1 MRRRRTA
8 ASADDENVVPDAAL
22 SISIEPT
29 PSVDETEVSPAKPRR
44 RATRAKA
51 DTPAVVPVV
60 EDTVAVPEPVAA
72 PELVVA
78 KPRRTRTPKVVA
90 PEPLPEPAATEI
102 ASVVIEAVQKASV
115 PDPAESAGRRRR
127 TRTKTEPTVALAEA
141 QAILAEVAPEAPLP
155 TTNNEVADER
165 IIAEDRDPRTG
176 RRRRGRGGNGN
187 KSNASNTPAPES
199 EAPVEAPTEES
210 ETPRRVRGLR
220 RTRTVAAPTL
230 MVSGDNAPAARPVE
244 ISQVSEAASAEAST
258 STEEGTPRRVRG
270 GRRGRLEPT
279 AAAALLPPP
288 IVGMAAPVPVEPL
301 PAVYVPL
308 AAEILANLAETKIA
322 VRKGV
327 AELLIGDEPRL
338 PMLFFVNTEMGEE
351 ALPVAQRQIRLAY
364 EAGVRLF
371 TVLCH
376 LPWKNRAGERR
387 YDLLDSILKF
397 VSENAPEALVLPR
410 LIFSPPASWVRQNPG
425 EMVRYASGEQ
435 GDISLGSRLFWEGE
449 AEEALRAAVEHVA
462 QGAYAGRV
470 FGFYLE
476 HGEWLHE
483 KGVGYD
489 LSDANVAAFRYWLRA
504 RYKNSTVALR
514 SVWHDGSVTF
524 ETAQIPAWPVPQGSG
539 VFLGA
544 KETRWSDFHRFM
556 SERVSEVI
564 NRLAK
569 AVKDASGGRSAVAVS
584 CGYTLEL
591 ARTSSGHLAL
601 ADVLASP
608 NVDIITAPL
617 SYTGR
622 LPGGSAPLPLPIESV
637 ALAGK
642 LCILE
647 DDTKTFL
654 ASGTTPDTYN
664 PHVSTVEGTR
674 AVHVRNFGAA
684 LAHGAGISYM
694 DLWGE
699 GWLDD
704 RETWEFLSGLREIAD
719 LYAVRRRNP
728 RTKSNADPDVA
739 VIVDEASFFDVRDER
754 LLENLISSQRDVLLR
769 SGARVGFYLQSDLT
783 RKNFPET
790 PRLFIFLNAF
800 RLEPAVRA
808 AIRERWQEDG
818 RTLLW
823 LFAPGVREESLAEQ
837 AEVFGMH
844 LKLQPFA
851 SKLGSRVSADVRSP
865 LTDALR
871 GQKLSDEVRINPSL
885 TVSDSR
891 AQVLAEYGN
900 GNPSLAVRKHPRW
913 QSVFIG
919 EPTLTQ
925 ALLRGVYRLA
935 GVPIYTVDDDVAWVG
950 DNMLCLHSAPGG
962 GTTVYLP
969 EDSAIHDFVYGE
981 TLARSGR
988 GARLSMPLNGTRL
1001 LYFGPAAEAERFG
1014 AEPATAPVG
1023 LTESELPPQVAAF
1036 VFETPSALGADTIS
1050 AEDEAMFQ
1058 AALAELPTLAEDDE
1072 DDEPVA
1078 RLALPQVASVTTK
1091 VTPVAAPV
1099 AADEASSERPG
1110 RRRRG
1115 RGGRDR
1121 SRRDEAS
1128 GTPDVALE
1136 ATATEVE
1143 PPRRPSL
1150 EELLPLSETPIEG
1163 EVPPIPDEFLPR
1175 NESASESAEPT
1186 RPARRTSGRRR
1197 RLPRSEGDTPSTD
1210 APATE

>member
-29 PSVDETEVSPAKPRR
+29 PSVDETEVIPAKPRR

-127 TRTKTEPTVALAEA
+127 TRTKTEPAVALAEA

-425 EMVRYASGEQ
+425 V
-435 GDISLGSRLFWEGE
+435 
-449 AEEALRAAVEHVA
+449 
-462 QGAYAGRV
+462 
-470 FGFYLE
+470 
-476 HGEWLHE
+476 
-483 KGVGYD
+483 
-489 LSDANVAAFRYWLRA
+489 
-504 RYKNSTVALR
+504 
-514 SVWHDGSVTF
+514 
-524 ETAQIPAWPVPQGSG
+524 PV
-539 VFLGA
+539 
-544 KETRWSDFHRFM
+544 
-556 SERVSEVI
+556 
-564 NRLAK
+564 
-569 AVKDASGGRSAVAVS
+569 
-584 CGYTLEL
+584 
-591 ARTSSGHLAL
+591 
-601 ADVLASP
+601 
-608 NVDIITAPL
+608 
-617 SYTGR
+617 
-622 LPGGSAPLPLPIESV
+622 
-637 ALAGK
+637 
-642 LCILE
+642 
-647 DDTKTFL
+647 
-654 ASGTTPDTYN
+654 
-664 PHVSTVEGTR
+664 
-674 AVHVRNFGAA
+674 
-684 LAHGAGISYM
+684 
-694 DLWGE
+694 
-699 GWLDD
+699 
-704 RETWEFLSGLREIAD
+704 
-719 LYAVRRRNP
+719 
-728 RTKSNADPDVA
+728 
-739 VIVDEASFFDVRDER
+739 
-754 LLENLISSQRDVLLR
+754 
-769 SGARVGFYLQSDLT
+769 
-783 RKNFPET
+783 
-790 PRLFIFLNAF
+790 
-800 RLEPAVRA
+800 
-808 AIRERWQEDG
+808 
-818 RTLLW
+818 
-823 LFAPGVREESLAEQ
+823 
-837 AEVFGMH
+837 
-844 LKLQPFA
+844 
-851 SKLGSRVSADVRSP
+851 
-865 LTDALR
+865 
-871 GQKLSDEVRINPSL
+871 
-885 TVSDSR
+885 
-891 AQVLAEYGN
+891 
-900 GNPSLAVRKHPRW
+900 
-913 QSVFIG
+913 
-919 EPTLTQ
+919 
-925 ALLRGVYRLA
+925 
-935 GVPIYTVDDDVAWVG
+935 
-950 DNMLCLHSAPGG
+950 
-962 GTTVYLP
+962 
-969 EDSAIHDFVYGE
+969 
-981 TLARSGR
+981 
-988 GARLSMPLNGTRL
+988 
-1001 LYFGPAAEAERFG
+1001 RFG
-1014 AEPATAPVG
+1014 C
-1023 LTESELPPQVAAF
+1023 
-1036 VFETPSALGADTIS
+1036 
-1050 AEDEAMFQ
+1050 
-1058 AALAELPTLAEDDE
+1058 
-1072 DDEPVA
+1072 
-1078 RLALPQVASVTTK
+1078 
-1091 VTPVAAPV
+1091 
-1099 AADEASSERPG
+1099 
-1110 RRRRG
+1110 
-1115 RGGRDR
+1115 
-1121 SRRDEAS
+1121 
-1128 GTPDVALE
+1128 
-1136 ATATEVE
+1136 
-1143 PPRRPSL
+1143 
-1150 EELLPLSETPIEG
+1150 
-1163 EVPPIPDEFLPR
+1163 
-1175 NESASESAEPT
+1175 
-1186 RPARRTSGRRR
+1186 TSG
-1197 RLPRSEGDTPSTD
+1197 
-1210 APATE
+1210 

>member
-22 SISIEPT
+22 SIPIEPT
-29 PSVDETEVSPAKPRR
+29 PSVDQTEVTPAKPRR

-51 DTPAVVPVV
+51 DTPAVVTIVEAPVA
-60 EDTVAVPEPVAA
+60 DPEP
-72 PELVVA
+72 VVA
-78 KPRRTRTPKVVA
+78 KPRRTRTPKAIA
-90 PEPLPEPAATEI
+90 PEPLPEPVAAAVEPV
-102 ASVVIEAVQKASV
+102 SVPEQAVV

-127 TRTKTEPTVALAEA
+127 TRTKTEPAVALAEA
-141 QAILAEVAPEAPLP
+141 RAILAEVAPEAPLP
-155 TTNNEVADER
+155 TSVSEVADER
-165 IIAEDRDPRTG
+165 ILAEDRDPRTG

-187 KSNASNTPAPES
+187 KSNTSNTPAPEP
-199 EAPVEAPTEES
+199 EAPVEAPAEES

-244 ISQVSEAASAEAST
+244 VSQVSEAASAETNANAST
-258 STEEGTPRRVRG
+258 DEGASRRVRG
-270 GRRGRLEPT
+270 GRRGRLET
-279 AAAALLPPP
+279 TAAALLPPP
-288 IVGMAAPVPVEPL
+288 IAGLVAPVPVEPL

-308 AAEILANLAETKIA
+308 SAEVLANLVEAKIA

-327 AELLIGDEPRL
+327 AELLIGGEPRL

-397 VSENAPEALVLPR
+397 VSDNAPEALVLPR
-410 LIFSPPASWVRQNPG
+410 LIFSPPASWARQNPG
-425 EMVRYASGEQ
+425 EMVRYASAEQ

-489 LSDANVAAFRYWLRA
+489 LSEANVAAFRYWLRA
-504 RYKNSTVALR
+504 RYKNSTVSLR
-514 SVWHDGSVTF
+514 SVWHDGNVTF
-524 ETAQIPAWPVPQGSG
+524 ETAQIPTWPVPQGSG

-608 NVDIITAPL
+608 HVDIITAPL

-728 RTKSNADPDVA
+728 RTKSNTDPDVA

-818 RTLLW
+818 RTLVW

-851 SKLGSRVSADVRSP
+851 SKLGSRVSSDVRSP

-871 GQKLSDEVRINPSL
+871 GQKLSEEVRINPSL

-950 DNMLCLHSAPGG
+950 DNLLCLHSAPGG

-969 EDSAIHDFVYGE
+969 EDAAIHDFVYGE

-1058 AALAELPTLAEDDE
+1058 AALAELPTLTEDDE
-1072 DDEPVA
+1072 DEEPVA
-1078 RLALPQVASVTTK
+1078 RVALPEVALVVTK
-1091 VTPVAAPV
+1091 VVPVAAPL
-1099 AADEASSERPG
+1099 AADDASAERPG

-1128 GTPDVALE
+1128 GTPDTTLE
-1136 ATATEVE
+1136 PAVIEVE

-1175 NESASESAEPT
+1175 NESASESAEST
-1186 RPARRTSGRRR
+1186 RPPRRTSGRRR
-1197 RLPRSEGDTPSTD
+1197 RLPRNEEDTPGTD
-1210 APATE
+1210 ASATE